1 MYGYSSNN
9 SVASTSPRSKFLA
22 MGLSSLETIP
32 KRVRPIVKADE
43 FNFNLPPTTLIQSN
57 QYKSNNN
64 EYNTNLLQDNQ
75 AISNQN
81 EQNNTNNQMYNYTT
95 NTTIPPEILRHQYTD
110 FQKKIIA
117 EQFSGN
123 YKHQLSSPK
132 RLHALQSGVDYEGC
146 LFSNNS
152 NNSSC
157 IGSNSKYINQNATT
171 NYNTATN
178 NNVHSRNDNNYNII
192 NNNTTNNN
200 NTTASTTTNNNN
212 TTNITINNNHNNNN
226 SNNTEYLDFHS
237 KMEASLPPPLQ
248 QTRKPYNRNLN
259 TPNNN
264 NTQYIG
270 LQIGSYSD
278 NNTIKR
284 KKLES
289 QNEYARLLQDDINIK
304 SVTKKRQ
311 ECNGRL
317 NLLDDACGGS
327 GSYVGSIGNS
337 GSNSVVIDGGG
348 EQRRQEAQVNVV
360 VVV

>member
-1 MYGYSSNN
+1 MQGYLSNN
-9 SVASTSPRSKFLA
+9 SVTSTSPRSKFLA

-32 KRVRPIVKADE
+32 KRVRPIMKGDE
-43 FNFNLPPTTLIQSN
+43 FNFNLPPTIMQSN

-64 EYNTNLLQDNQ
+64 EYNTNLLQNNQ
-75 AISNQN
+75 RNSN
-81 EQNNTNNQMYNYTT
+81 QNNTNNTKNNNTT
-95 NTTIPPEILRHQYTD
+95 NTSTIPPEILRHQYTD

-132 RLHALQSGVDYEGC
+132 RLQALKSGVDYEGC
-146 LFSNNS
+146 LFSNHQ
-152 NNSSC
+152 NNSSNSSG
-157 IGSNSKYINQNATT
+157 IGSNSKYINQNPTT
-171 NYNTATN
+171 NYNTAAN
-178 NNVHSRNDNNYNII
+178 NNVHSKNDNNYYNII

-200 NTTASTTTNNNN
+200 NNTAASTTTNNNN
-212 TTNITINNNHNNNN
+212 PINNN

-237 KMEASLPPPLQ
+237 KMEASLPPPIK
-248 QTRKPYNRNLN
+248 QTRKPYNRNIN

-264 NTQYIG
+264 NIQYIG
-270 LQIGSYSD
+270 LQIGKYID

-317 NLLDDACGGS
+317 NLLEDACGGS
-327 GSYVGSIGNS
+327 GSSSYVGSIGDS
-337 GSNSVVIDGGG
+337 GSNIVVIDSGG
-348 EQRRQEAQVNVV
+348 ELRRQEAQVGVV
-360 VVV
+360 VIV